1 MFESFFFV
9 FILCLFNPFRS
20 TLRKRK
26 SGLALYKSYS
36 GCATNQFALDGEV
49 GVGVLCSFLN
59 RKLD

>member
-49 GVGVLCSFLN
+49 GVGV
-59 RKLD
+59 